1 MTEAPVETNA
11 GTTVCPSAPAPPVIR
26 TTFPFS
32 SEKIDQIK
40 AVVLKAY
47 RWQYI
52 ISGIEQPR
60 FMKILRGMI
69 TEAQGH
75 RINEAL
81 APIL

>member
-1 MTEAPVETNA
+1 
-11 GTTVCPSAPAPPVIR
+11 
-26 TTFPFS
+26 
-32 SEKIDQIK
+32 
-40 AVVLKAY
+40 VVLKAY

-52 ISGIEQPR
+52 ISGVEEQR
-60 FMKILRGMI
+60 FLKLLHAMI